1 MQVLSNNKLFRVSGR
16 LSNAGYFKAF
26 TEFSKVL
33 MQQNHLTITIFHDEF
48 KTLNGLRLKNP
59 GKVLNK
65 LSLEQLCVLKQAIDF
80 FLDDEATDSW
90 FEATQRLL
98 KSCSIATLIKYFE
111 LFQND
116 NDMYQLY
123 GNVLLNKL
131 PHASTSELN
140 RAYLFITHIQDS
152 FFLNH
157 WFKAVRSI
165 EHSIA
170 ADFFEYSIELHATID
185 KNHVVD
191 WSGLKKSKL
200 SEAFIKKHHRD
211 FIRSEDIEYAYEAN
225 IITLINLPFAR
236 RMRFQAR
243 GKYRTDEWMP
253 QSFSEYHND
262 QWTDHGIN
270 YDNFSNYIVNI
281 GSSDDDLSD

>member
-26 TEFSKVL
+26 VEFNKIL
-33 MQQNHLTITIFHDEF
+33 KQKTYLTITVFHDEF

-59 GKVLNK
+59 GKVLNN

-80 FLDDEATDSW
+80 FLDEEAADPW
-90 FEATQRLL
+90 FDATQQVL
-98 KSCSIATLIKYFE
+98 KSCSISTLIKCFE
-111 LFQND
+111 LFRDD

-140 RAYLFITHIQDS
+140 HAYSFITRIQDS

-165 EHSIA
+165 EHTIA
-170 ADFFEYSIELHATID
+170 ADFFEHNIEHHTTID
-185 KNHVVD
+185 RNHVVD

-211 FIRSEDIEYAYEAN
+211 FIRSDDIEYAYEAN

-236 RMRFQAR
+236 RMRFQAS
-243 GKYRTDEWMP
+243 GKYRTDDWMP
-253 QSFSEYHND
+253 RVFTEYYND
-262 QWTDHGIN
+262 QWTDYGIN